1 MASGNPKS
9 SASSGQKKKKAK
21 IGVLNELNELLNG
34 TFMVLFGFAGAS
46 KSLFSL
52 CRQFLQIRHWLQIK
66 TVFPFSKCSS

>member
-9 SASSGQKKKKAK
+9 SASSGQKKKAK
-21 IGVLNELNELLNG
+21 IGVLNELYELLNG
-34 TFMVLFGFAGAS
+34 TFMVLYGFAGAS

-52 CRQFLQIRHWLQIK
+52 CRQFLQIRPWLQIK